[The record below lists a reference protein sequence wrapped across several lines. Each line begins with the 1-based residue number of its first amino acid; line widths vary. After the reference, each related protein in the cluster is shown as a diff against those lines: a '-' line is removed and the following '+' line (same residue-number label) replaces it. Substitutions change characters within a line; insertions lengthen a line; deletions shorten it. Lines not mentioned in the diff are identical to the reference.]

1 MTPLTF
7 PFKYTSNLLLTHLQT
22 HYSGN
27 EAGSE
32 LCCNASPALLCDKIT
47 KATGLV
53 ALALQRAAKP
63 LSEWSGVASV
73 DREER

>member
-1 MTPLTF
+1 MPLTF
-7 PFKYTSNLLLTHLQT
+7 PFKYTSNLLLIHLQT

-32 LCCNASPALLCDKIT
+32 LCCNASPALLCDEIT
-47 KATGLV
+47 KAMGLE

-63 LSEWSGVASV
+63 LSEWSGVTSM
-73 DREER
+73 DRKGNR